1 MADPQDDVAEP
12 AETVSDTRELLL
24 GYLDF
29 YRAAVLRK
37 LDGMSEE
44 ELRGSRLPSGWSP
57 LALLRHLA
65 FVERRWF
72 RWGFAAEAVDP
83 VFGDRDPDTHVFA
96 VGADESVEA
105 VRAFY
110 LDECAKSREIVAHAD
125 LSDPAAS
132 GEGFNPPDDIPALI
146 WILFHMLSE
155 YARHVGQLDVVRELA
170 DGVTG
175 E

>member
-1 MADPQDDVAEP
+1 MAQSQDAVAEP
-12 AETVSDTRELLL
+12 PETVADPRELLL
-24 GYLDF
+24 GYLDY

-37 LDGMSEE
+37 LDGMSEA
-44 ELRGSRLPSGWSP
+44 ELRRSRLPSGWSP

-72 RWGFAAEAVDP
+72 RWGFAAESVDP
-83 VFGDRDPDTHVFA
+83 VFGDRDPQTQIFA
-96 VGADESVEA
+96 AGADESVED

-110 LDECAKSREIVAHAD
+110 LDECARSREIAARAE
-125 LSDPAAS
+125 LSDLAAS
-132 GEGFNPPDDIPALI
+132 GAGFNPPDDHPALA

-170 DGVTG
+170 DGATG

>member
-1 MADPQDDVAEP
+1 MADSQHPVAEP
-12 AETVSDTRELLL
+12 PETVADPRELLL
-24 GYLDF
+24 GYLDY

-37 LDGMSEE
+37 LDGMSEA

-83 VFGDRDPDTHVFA
+83 ISGDRDPDTGVFQVA
-96 VGADESVEA
+96 ADESVED
-105 VRAFY
+105 VKAFY
-110 LDECAKSREIVAHAD
+110 LDECARSREIVARAD
-125 LSDPAAS
+125 LSDLAAT
-132 GEGFNPPDDIPALI
+132 GEGFNPPDDIPALA
-146 WILFHMLSE
+146 WILFHMLGE

-170 DGVTG
+170 DGATG